1 MSIDWK
7 GFTRRDFLRAGSLS
21 ALGGFLGLPAVA
33 AGPAADQPLSR
44 VILIRDPKALT
55 AAGSVEPSVLQKM
68 LDQAMCALF
77 EVKTPQEAWRR
88 IAGPKD
94 VAGIKTNVWRHIP
107 TPPALEQHIAARL
120 RETGVAPAAVA
131 IDDRNVI
138 ENPVF
143 QKSTALINI
152 RPMRTHHW
160 SGLGTCIKNHIMF
173 SPEPWA
179 YHPNSCEHLG
189 KVWQLPLVKGKTRL
203 NVLVMLTP
211 LFHGTGPHHYSP
223 EFVWPYAGLIVSR
236 DPVAADATG
245 ARIIQA
251 KRNRHFGGERP
262 ISPPPLHI
270 AAADTL
276 YRLGQSRPDRIQ
288 LIRLGEQ
295 EGALI

>member
-1 MSIDWK
+1 MFWQLVLI
-7 GFTRRDFLRAGSLS
+7 GLI
-21 ALGGFLGLPAVA
+21 LGAAVLCTWMTMPGA
-33 AGPAADQPLSR
+33 SPP
-44 VILIRDPKALT
+44 P
-55 AAGSVEPSVLQKM
+55 EPSTDLPRQIEDWRWDGR
-68 LDQAMCALF
+68 DQLF
-77 EVKTPQEAWRR
+77 
-88 IAGPKD
+88 
-94 VAGIKTNVWRHIP
+94 
-107 TPPALEQHIAARL
+107 
-120 RETGVAPAAVA
+120 
-131 IDDRNVI
+131 DDRNVL

-251 KRNRHFGGERP
+251 KRNRHFGGDRP

-295 EGALI
+295 EGSLI